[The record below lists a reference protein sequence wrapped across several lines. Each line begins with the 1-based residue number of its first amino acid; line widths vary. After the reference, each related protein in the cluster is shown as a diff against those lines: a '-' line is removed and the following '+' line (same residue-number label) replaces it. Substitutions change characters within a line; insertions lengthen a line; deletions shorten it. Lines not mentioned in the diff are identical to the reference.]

1 MAASGLDWSRR
12 VSAKDGTSI
21 LSFGERVMRSAW
33 RMTPQRALSQV
44 IGWSATRSL
53 PASVR
58 APFLRSFAR
67 QYGID
72 VEEAEKPIEQYSG
85 LQEFFTRRL
94 RPGARPVAAGAD
106 LVVSPADGTVVE
118 TGVVEAG
125 MLLDAKDAG
134 FTLTDLLADGEAAR
148 RLDGGV
154 YQVIYL
160 SPRDYHRVHSPIEGQ
175 VVGWHY
181 VPGQLFPVNARSVL
195 REPGLFSKNERLVT
209 LIKSPAGLAAVVMV
223 AAVGVGHIT
232 AAYDAEV
239 ATHSS
244 AFVGKFVG
252 KDVPRKTLT
261 APIPIARGG
270 ELGTFN
276 LGSTTIVFFEPR
288 RVVLDPLPPGTAVRM
303 GTPIGRVLAAIS
315 PSTRGDLGGRP
326 G

>member
-1 MAASGLDWSRR
+1 M
-12 VSAKDGTSI
+12 SAKAGTSI

-58 APFLRSFAR
+58 APFLRSFAK

-72 VEEAEKPIEQYSG
+72 VAEAEKPIEEYSG

-94 RPGARPVAAGAD
+94 RAGARPIASAPDV
-106 LVVSPADGTVVE
+106 VVSPADGTVVE

-134 FTLTDLLADGEAAR
+134 FTLADLLADPEAAR
-148 RLDGGV
+148 RLDGGAF
-154 YQVIYL
+154 QVTYL
-160 SPRDYHRVHSPIEGQ
+160 SPRDYHRVHSPVEGR

-181 VPGQLFPVNARSVL
+181 VPGRLFPVNAKSVL
-195 REPGLFSKNERLVT
+195 REPGLFSKNERLVI
-209 LIKSPAGLAAVVMV
+209 LIESPAGLAAVVMV

-232 AAYDAEV
+232 ASFDPEI
-239 ATHSS
+239 ATHAA
-244 AFVGKFVG
+244 AFAG
-252 KDVPRKTLT
+252 KDVRRKTL
-261 APIPIARGG
+261 AEALPIARGS

-276 LGSTTIVFFEPR
+276 LGSTTIIFFEPR
-288 RVVLDPLPPGTAVRM
+288 RVVLDPVPPGTAVRM
-303 GTPIGRVLAAIS
+303 GTPVGRILNVITPTSGPGGAGA
-315 PSTRGDLGGRP
+315 RG
-326 G
+326 